1 MIKIRFATMKDMKK
15 IMGLCDRVRIQLHED
30 GIDMW
35 DEDYPNEKVFG
46 EDIQRK
52 NLIVAV
58 ESRKIIGAISYS
70 FDLKTEL
77 FFDVEDEMACEAEI
91 NKLLATCSATKETI
105 MSLHRLMVHPDHQ
118 RQGIATRLIQ
128 EAEKQGQGKTIILF
142 TEANNLK
149 AISLYLRL
157 GYVRNGMFTF
167 TFGPLAY
174 LYKLG

>member
-15 IMGLCDRVRIQLHED
+15 IRNLCDRVRVQLHEN

-35 DEDYPNEKVFG
+35 DEDYPNEEIFG

-58 ESRKIIGAISYS
+58 DGRKIIGSISFN

-77 FFDVEDEMACEAEI
+77 FFDVEDEKACEAEI
-91 NKLLATCSATKETI
+91 SKLLASCLATKETI

-128 EAEKQGQGKTIILF
+128 EAEKQALGKTIILF
-142 TEANNLK
+142 TEANNQK
-149 AISLYLRL
+149 AINLYLRL
-157 GYVRNGMFTF
+157 GYTRNGMYTF
-167 TFGPLAY
+167 TFGSLAY
-174 LYKLG
+174 MYKKA